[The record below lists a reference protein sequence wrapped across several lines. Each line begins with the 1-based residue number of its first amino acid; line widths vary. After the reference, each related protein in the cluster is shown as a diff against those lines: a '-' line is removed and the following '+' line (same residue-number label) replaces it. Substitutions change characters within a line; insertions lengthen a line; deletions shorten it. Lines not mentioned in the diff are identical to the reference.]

1 VGRLENKVAFITGA
15 ARGQGREHCV
25 RMAEEGADII
35 AVDICREVS
44 ADNQY
49 PPANEEDL
57 AETVRL
63 VEGLDRR
70 IVARTGDVRDL
81 AALTQLCQDGAA
93 ELGGIDIVVANAGIS
108 NWNRFW
114 EMPEQQWQTMVDVN
128 LTGVWKTL
136 TAAAPILID
145 QGRGGS
151 IIITSSVAGLKSL
164 PAQGHYSAAKHGL
177 VGLCKTAAIE
187 LGPYNIRVNT
197 IHPWGV
203 HTPMAEDQRIFE
215 LLAQHPTYAAWFA
228 SILAEPMVASPRQ
241 IADIVLFLA
250 SDEASVIT
258 GAQIP
263 ADMGATKV

>member
-1 VGRLENKVAFITGA
+1 MGRLDNKIAFVTGA

-35 AVDICREVS
+35 AVDICGPVS
-44 ADNQY
+44 DDNQF
-49 PPANEEDL
+49 PPATAEDL

-63 VEGLDRR
+63 VEALGRR
-70 IVARTGDVRDL
+70 IVARQGDVRDL
-81 AALTQLCQDGAA
+81 DGLRALCSDGAT
-93 ELGGIDIVVANAGIS
+93 ELGGIDIVVANAGVS

-114 EMPEQQWQTMVDVN
+114 EMPEQQWQDMIDIN

-136 TAAAPILID
+136 SAAVPIMVE

-164 PAQGHYSAAKHGL
+164 PAQAHYSAAKHGL
-177 VGLCKTAAIE
+177 VGLCKSAAIE

-203 HTPMAEDQRIFE
+203 ATPMAEDHRIFALME
-215 LLAQHPTYAAWFA
+215 QHPTYAASFA
-228 SILAEPMVASPRQ
+228 AILAEPMIASARQ
-241 IADIVLFLA
+241 IADVVLFLA
-250 SDEASVIT
+250 SDEARVIT

>member
-1 VGRLENKVAFITGA
+1 MGRLENKVAFVTGA

-35 AVDICREVS
+35 AVDICAEVTP
-44 ADNQY
+44 DNHF
-49 PPANEEDL
+49 PPATEDDL
-57 AETVRL
+57 AETMRL
-63 VEGLDRR
+63 VGALGRR
-70 IVARTGDVRDL
+70 IVARAGDVRDL
-81 AALTQLCQDGAA
+81 DGLRALCSDGAD
-93 ELGGIDIVVANAGIS
+93 ELGGIDVVVANAGIS
-108 NWNRFW
+108 NWGRFW
-114 EMPEQQWQTMVDVN
+114 EMPEQQWQTMIDVN

-136 TAAAPILID
+136 AAATPIMID

-164 PAQGHYSAAKHGL
+164 PAQAHYSAAKHAL
-177 VGLCKTAAIE
+177 VGLCKSAAIE

-203 HTPMAEDQRIFE
+203 ATPMADDHTIFALME
-215 LLAQHPTYAAWFA
+215 QHHTYAASFA
-228 SILAEPMVASPRQ
+228 AILAEPEIASARQ
-241 IADIVLFLA
+241 IADVVLFLA
-250 SDEASVIT
+250 SDDARVIT